1 MRITLYQFPISHYC
15 EKIRWALDYKG
26 IRYKTVNLLP
36 GRHLALI
43 KKLSG
48 QTSVPVL
55 KHGKHI
61 VHGSSAILDYLD
73 QAFPQKPLLPKN
85 PELRAQTLEWER
97 RLDAEAGPD
106 VRLWSY
112 HYLLQNPALVIPLL
126 GARKPF
132 FYRWLLRS
140 VFPTLEKTMRRWMKI
155 TPDNADKAQQRMES
169 ILTDLRLAYSQSHF
183 LVGEHFT
190 RADLTACALFSPLFQ
205 PFQYPVPW
213 PGVDRAPAVMRD
225 WIEQHQD
232 IIEPLRLR
240 YAQYR

>member
-1 MRITLYQFPISHYC
+1 
-15 EKIRWALDYKG
+15 
-26 IRYKTVNLLP
+26 
-36 GRHLALI
+36 
-43 KKLSG
+43 
-48 QTSVPVL
+48 
-55 KHGKHI
+55 
-61 VHGSSAILDYLD
+61 
-73 QAFPQKPLLPKN
+73 
-85 PELRAQTLEWER
+85 
-97 RLDAEAGPD
+97 